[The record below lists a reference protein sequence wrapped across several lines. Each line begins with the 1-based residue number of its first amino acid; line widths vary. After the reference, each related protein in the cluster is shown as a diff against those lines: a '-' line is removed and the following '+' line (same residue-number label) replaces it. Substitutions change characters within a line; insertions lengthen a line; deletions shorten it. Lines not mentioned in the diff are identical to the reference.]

1 MIMKKIV
8 KIFFVIGVI
17 LICNMELGLV
27 VKAND
32 CLSEFQG
39 MAKISSYDVR
49 KLTIGENTCGAL
61 ERDPDD
67 PRFYN
72 SILCK

>member
-39 MAKISSYDVR
+39 MAKISSYDW
-49 KLTIGENTCGAL
+49 
-61 ERDPDD
+61 
-67 PRFYN
+67 
-72 SILCK
+72 